1 MSLVKQSK
9 TLSTEYLSF
18 SPLHLTRLLACWL
31 AAGLHIR
38 RALCCKAQGH
48 PSTRRGG
55 SSLILVAPRQITQGL
70 EVRRETRDSSSMEN
84 AMSRRPARCVFS
96 LASYDGKSA
105 DSAARAGTHPRRLRQ
120 KDTLRI
126 LRGVTKT
133 CVLEWRSEIRP
144 DPLYT
149 RAGISPSHRFTGA
162 HNNKALGLTQPKRLA

>member
-1 MSLVKQSK
+1 
-9 TLSTEYLSF
+9 
-18 SPLHLTRLLACWL
+18 
-31 AAGLHIR
+31 
-38 RALCCKAQGH
+38 
-48 PSTRRGG
+48 
-55 SSLILVAPRQITQGL
+55 
-70 EVRRETRDSSSMEN
+70 
-84 AMSRRPARCVFS
+84 MSRRPARCVFS